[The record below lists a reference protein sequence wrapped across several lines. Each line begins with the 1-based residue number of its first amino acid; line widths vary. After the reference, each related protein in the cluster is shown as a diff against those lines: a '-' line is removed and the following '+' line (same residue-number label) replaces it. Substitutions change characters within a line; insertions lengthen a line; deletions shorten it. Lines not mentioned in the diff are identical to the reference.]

1 MIERSFPQSIE
12 AEQAVLGAVF
22 LKPTLLPEINEIL
35 ASVDFYRPEH
45 GVLYGHLQK
54 MSTAGEAIDLVTV
67 TESMRSRDLLDKVG
81 GLGFLTAINQSVPTA
96 ANARHYVDIVLEKSR
111 RRQIIDAGTAIVNA
125 AYDESIEIEDVL
137 DQSENTI
144 LAVTNKEWGKQGSSM
159 TDILLNTFSR
169 IDALCKNKG
178 GITGIPTGFVDF
190 DRLTAGLHPSDF
202 IIIAAR
208 PSMGK
213 TAFALNIAA
222 HVALHQDKHVA
233 LFSLEM
239 SDEQITERILCAE
252 GAVDSQKL
260 RVGELN
266 KDDWDRMLCTAEM
279 LGGENLQVDDTPEI
293 TAAALRQKARKIK
306 SQHGL
311 DLIIID
317 YLQLMEGSKGKTEN
331 RQQEIAEISRS
342 LKALARELNV
352 PVIAL
357 SQLSRAVETRQD
369 KRPML
374 SDLRESGSLEQDA
387 DIVAFLYR
395 DDYYNPDS
403 QNKNITDLIIAKH
416 RNGPID
422 TIRLF
427 FHKQFT
433 NFSNLTDS
441 KRQEVKVNEQS

>member
-1 MIERSFPQSIE
+1 MIERVPPQNIE

-213 TAFALNIAA
+213 TAFALNIA
-222 HVALHQDKHVA
+222 
-233 LFSLEM
+233 
-239 SDEQITERILCAE
+239 
-252 GAVDSQKL
+252 
-260 RVGELN
+260 
-266 KDDWDRMLCTAEM
+266 
-279 LGGENLQVDDTPEI
+279 
-293 TAAALRQKARKIK
+293 
-306 SQHGL
+306 
-311 DLIIID
+311 
-317 YLQLMEGSKGKTEN
+317 
-331 RQQEIAEISRS
+331 
-342 LKALARELNV
+342 
-352 PVIAL
+352 
-357 SQLSRAVETRQD
+357 
-369 KRPML
+369 
-374 SDLRESGSLEQDA
+374 
-387 DIVAFLYR
+387 IV
-395 DDYYNPDS
+395 S
-403 QNKNITDLIIAKH
+403 
-416 RNGPID
+416 
-422 TIRLF
+422 
-427 FHKQFT
+427 
-433 NFSNLTDS
+433 S
-441 KRQEVKVNEQS
+441 